1 MEAVFPRQ
9 KGNRPDSLRAGGMAT
24 LLHEADATRM
34 LTQWFEPLETRH
46 AGAHKQLRFC
56 TWSPLRQLSVW
67 RIAEGLARHVPL
79 SCSMLVQALT
89 LTLTLTRTLTLSLSL
104 TLTLTLPLT
113 LTLTPTP
120 TLTSSLNLN
129 PDPSPNPSPN
139 PNLAGR
145 VRHDGGAEGEGHR
158 PRVEDAHHAAVA

>member
-89 LTLTLTRTLTLSLSL
+89 LTRTRTLTLTRTLSL
-104 TLTLTLPLT
+104 TLTLTLPLP
-113 LTLTPTP
+113 LPLPLPLAPTP
-120 TLTSSLNLN
+120 APT
-129 PDPSPNPSPN
+129 PSPNLTRS
-139 PNLAGR
+139 R
-145 VRHDGGAEGEGHR
+145 T
-158 PRVEDAHHAAVA
+158 PRWRSRARS

>member
-46 AGAHKQLRFC
+46 AGAPKQLRFC

-79 SCSMLVQALT
+79 SCSMLVQARVRVRVRVRVRL
-89 LTLTLTRTLTLSLSL
+89 RARARVRFRA
-104 TLTLTLPLT
+104 
-113 LTLTPTP
+113 
-120 TLTSSLNLN
+120 N
-129 PDPSPNPSPN
+129 PN
-139 PNLAGR
+139 PN
-145 VRHDGGAEGEGHR
+145 
-158 PRVEDAHHAAVA
+158 PRSR

>member
-1 MEAVFPRQ
+1 METAFPRQ

-79 SCSMLVQALT
+79 ACSMLVQALT
-89 LTLTLTRTLTLSLSL
+89 LTLTLTLSLTLSL
-104 TLTLTLPLT
+104 TLTLTCVQSLLSST
-113 LTLTPTP
+113 LESSETLSPVGP
-120 TLTSSLNLN
+120 AVR
-129 PDPSPNPSPN
+129 PSA
-139 PNLAGR
+139 AG
-145 VRHDGGAEGEGHR
+145 E
-158 PRVEDAHHAAVA
+158 